1 MNLIIGIV
9 RVREVDL
16 LLDNPRGLSSVETLH
31 TMVFQRCLR
40 EVVLGELPSA
50 RVMKK
55 KRKKLF

>member
-31 TMVFQRCLR
+31 MMVFRRCLR

-50 RVMKK
+50 RVMKR